1 VRTSAGSNTAT
12 SAPRLSAPAQLSG
25 SLGLGF
31 REVDAPPAALPAAD
45 AVFLTLTTQGVTEAV
60 ALDGQPLNRSPL
72 VAALHRAYWALV
84 DQDSNEDREGAED
97 WDKDED
103 KD

>member
-1 VRTSAGSNTAT
+1 VRNT
-12 SAPRLSAPAQLSG
+12 
-25 SLGLGF
+25 
-31 REVDAPPAALPAAD
+31 APPAALPAAD

-97 WDKDED
+97 WDQDEEKD
-103 KD
+103 